1 MGSDKLKKILI
12 DVWNFIF
19 DVYIM
24 FLVFGTSGIIFAFSY
39 LVPKYGIELFFTA
52 VAFVSFT
59 RINGRLR
66 RKKEE

>member
-1 MGSDKLKKILI
+1 MGNDKLKKILI

-24 FLVFGTSGIIFAFSY
+24 FLVFGTSGIVFAFSY
-39 LVPKYGIELFFTA
+39 LVPQYGIKLFFAA
-52 VAFVSFT
+52 VVFVSFT

-66 RKKEE
+66 KN

>member
-1 MGSDKLKKILI
+1 MGNDKLKKILI

-39 LVPKYGIELFFTA
+39 LLPY
-52 VAFVSFT
+52 
-59 RINGRLR
+59 RLR
-66 RKKEE
+66 RHK